1 MIIFYFCTILLY
13 VSVAGYLHI
22 DMFPMADEGDIEEFV
37 VGQNGCEVF
46 RKVQQPVPAQPS
58 APAQRQQ
65 QQQQKTSGRHR

>member
-1 MIIFYFCTILLY
+1 MMIFCFCTILLC

-46 RKVQQPVPAQPS
+46 RKVQQPAPAQSS
-58 APAQRQQ
+58 APAQQQ